1 MLFVNTDDSP
11 FLFCRDKFRHKKII
25 SDEMILWFDFQNRTG
40 KGVGNVFEN
49 VFV

>member
-25 SDEMILWFDFQNRTG
+25 SDEMILWFDFQSSLG
-40 KGVGNVFEN
+40 KGHRNMLEEIF
-49 VFV
+49 F